1 MQSLGPAKGYA
12 KGSGSQEALLSRGIA
27 VPREPSRGLPVLSG
41 TSNLLKR
48 GPRSVRL
55 GKAARDRVRGRWLL
69 LSVLFLGTA
78 VTYGAIL
85 GGQTARVLDVATTG
99 VQRLAVAAGFGVER
113 ITVEGQRHAT
123 DAAITTA
130 LAAGPDTMMLA
141 FDTDAAK
148 ARLEAI
154 TWIRHAQVM
163 RLLPATLHV
172 SIEERSPYA
181 VWQNK
186 GKTFVVDDR
195 GVMLAPALPQAYP
208 NLPLVVGEGAGKH
221 AAALY
226 KALEPYGELKNK
238 MLAALRVGDRRWTL
252 KMRSG
257 LEIMLPDDNID
268 VALQSLTKLEQ
279 ERGVLDRDFAA
290 IDFRLLDR
298 ITLRKRKATAA
309 AVDAAAVPTDVPTA
323 STGSTPPKGK
333 T

>member
-12 KGSGSQEALLSRGIA
+12 KGRGSQEALLSRGIA
-27 VPREPSRGLPVLSG
+27 VPREPSRGLPMLTG
-41 TSNLLKR
+41 TRNLIKR

-55 GKAARDRVRGRWLL
+55 GKAARDRVRGKWLL

-85 GGQTARVLDVATTG
+85 GGQTGRMLDATTTG
-99 VQRLAVAAGFGVER
+99 LQRLAVAAGFGVER

-130 LAAGPDTMMLA
+130 LAAGPKTMMLA

-148 ARLEAI
+148 ERLEAV

-172 SIEERSPYA
+172 AIEERTPYA
-181 VWQNK
+181 IWQNK
-186 GKTFVVDDR
+186 GKTYVVDDR

-208 NLPLVVGEGAGKH
+208 NLPLVVGEGAARH

-226 KALEPYGELKNK
+226 EALQPYGELKDK

-252 KMRSG
+252 KMLSG

-290 IDFRLLDR
+290 IDLRLLDR
-298 ITLRKRKATAA
+298 ITLRKRTAA
-309 AVDAAAVPTDVPTA
+309 AVDAASAPADVPSA
-323 STGSTPPKGK
+323 AGSTPPKGK

>member
-1 MQSLGPAKGYA
+1 MQSLDPAKG
-12 KGSGSQEALLSRGIA
+12 KGRGSQEALLARGIA
-27 VPREPSRGLPVLSG
+27 VPREPSRGLPMLTG
-41 TSNLLKR
+41 TRNLISR

-55 GKAARDRVRGRWLL
+55 GKAARDRVRGKWLL

-85 GGQTARVLDVATTG
+85 GGQTGRVLDATTTG
-99 VQRLAVAAGFGVER
+99 LLRLAVAAGFGVER
-113 ITVEGQRHAT
+113 IAIEGQRHAT

-130 LAAGPDTMMLA
+130 LGAGPDTMMLV
-141 FDTDAAK
+141 FDTAAAK
-148 ARLEAI
+148 ERLEAV
-154 TWIRHAQVM
+154 TWIHHAQVM

-172 SIEERSPYA
+172 AIEERIPYA

-186 GKTFVVDDR
+186 GKTYVVDDR

-208 NLPLVVGEGAGKH
+208 NLPLVVGVGAATH

-226 KALEPYGELKNK
+226 EALEPYGELKSK

-257 LEIMLPDDNID
+257 LEVMLPDDRID
-268 VALQSLTKLEQ
+268 VALQSLIKLEQ

-290 IDFRLLDR
+290 IDLRLLDR
-298 ITLRKRKATAA
+298 ITLRKRNTTAA
-309 AVDAAAVPTDVPTA
+309 AVDAATAPADVPTV
-323 STGSTPPKGK
+323 STGSTPPNGK